1 MIRDGKKTFRDYFT
15 KPVDPKELVRKW
27 QGDIRSEQRQIEKQ
41 IRWSFL
47 LPKGDT
53 GTN

>member
-27 QGDIRSEQRQIEKQ
+27 QWDIRAEQRQIEKQ
-41 IRWSFL
+41 IR
-47 LPKGDT
+47 
-53 GTN
+53 